1 MNYDNLVDLIT
12 EEIYKKINSNEIK
25 ISNKPKAVIVFE
37 QDNNKFN
44 LLKDEFEIVEFDKSI
59 RECEIVIVSRLCM
72 RGLSNIAL
80 GNSTSDEERFILKM
94 IMKGKKVYVLDE
106 GIEYKKYKDTA
117 PKALYKKFMSFEDEI
132 CKFGVEIIKDL
143 NVITKNKLNINKL
156 NINKLNIK
164 KELESTRGSKKEDTK
179 VLDKDVLNLTSVES
193 VKIDNEFSLDLRN
206 KKLISEADLR
216 KPTINGVKNILVNK
230 KSIITPLAVDFMR
243 IHHLKLKKV

>member
-1 MNYDNLVDLIT
+1 MNYDNLVDLIM
-12 EEIYKKINSNEIK
+12 EEIYKKINSNELK

-59 RECEIVIVSRLCM
+59 KECEIVIVSRLCM
-72 RGLSNIAL
+72 RGLSNLAL
-80 GNSTSDEERFILKM
+80 GNSTSEEERFILKM

-143 NVITKNKLNINKL
+143 NTITKNKLS
-156 NINKLNIK
+156 IK
-164 KELESTRGSKKEDTK
+164 SEVSSSIDSKKENTK
-179 VLDKDVLNLTSVES
+179 ALNKDMESLNNVES
-193 VKIDNEFSLDLRN
+193 IKIDTEFSLDLRN

>member
-1 MNYDNLVDLIT
+1 MNYDNLVDLIM
-12 EEIYKKINSNEIK
+12 EEIYKKINSNELK

-59 RECEIVIVSRLCM
+59 KECEIVIVSRLCM
-72 RGLSNIAL
+72 RGLSNLAL
-80 GNSTSDEERFILKM
+80 GNSTSEEERFILKM

-117 PKALYKKFMSFEDEI
+117 PKALYKKFMSFENEI

-143 NVITKNKLNINKL
+143 NTITKNKLS
-156 NINKLNIK
+156 IK
-164 KELESTRGSKKEDTK
+164 SEVSSSIDSKKENTK
-179 VLDKDVLNLTSVES
+179 ALNKDMESLNNVGSI
-193 VKIDNEFSLDLRN
+193 KIDTEFSLDLRN

>member
-1 MNYDNLVDLIT
+1 MNYDNLVDLIM
-12 EEIYKKINSNEIK
+12 EEIYKKINSNELK
-25 ISNKPKAVIVFE
+25 VSNKPKAVVVFE
-37 QDNNKFN
+37 QDNNKFD
-44 LLKDEFEIVEFDKSI
+44 LLKDEFEIVKFDKSI

-72 RGLSNIAL
+72 RGLSNLAL

-117 PKALYKKFMSFEDEI
+117 PKTLYKKFISFEDEVR
-132 CKFGVEIIKDL
+132 KFGVEIIKDL
-143 NVITKNKLNINKL
+143 NTITKNKLNVKS
-156 NINKLNIK
+156 
-164 KELESTRGSKKEDTK
+164 ELVNTIGSKKEDTK
-179 VLDKDVLNLTSVES
+179 ALNKDALKLTSVENM
-193 VKIDNEFSLDLRN
+193 KIDNEFSLDLRN

>member
-94 IMKGKKVYVLDE
+94 IMKGKEVYVLDE
-106 GIEYKKYKDTA
+106 GIEYK
-117 PKALYKKFMSFEDEI
+117 
-132 CKFGVEIIKDL
+132 
-143 NVITKNKLNINKL
+143 NIRILHQKHY
-156 NINKLNIK
+156 I
-164 KELESTRGSKKEDTK
+164 R
-179 VLDKDVLNLTSVES
+179 NLC
-193 VKIDNEFSLDLRN
+193 
-206 KKLISEADLR
+206 
-216 KPTINGVKNILVNK
+216 
-230 KSIITPLAVDFMR
+230 
-243 IHHLKLKKV
+243 HLKMKYVNLV

>member
-1 MNYDNLVDLIT
+1 MNYDNLVDLIM
-12 EEIYKKINSNEIK
+12 EEIYKKINSNELK
-25 ISNKPKAVIVFE
+25 VSNKPKAVIVFE

-59 RECEIVIVSRLCM
+59 KECEIVIVSRLCM

-80 GNSTSDEERFILKM
+80 GNSTSEEERFILKM

-117 PKALYKKFMSFEDEI
+117 PKALYKKFMSFEDEM
-132 CKFGVEIIKDL
+132 CKFGIEIIKDL
-143 NVITKNKLNINKL
+143 NTITKNKLSIKNEVSSAIVSKIENTKALNK
-156 NINKLNIK
+156 
-164 KELESTRGSKKEDTK
+164 DT
-179 VLDKDVLNLTSVES
+179 VNLTSVES
-193 VKIDNEFSLDLRN
+193 MKIDNEFSLDLRN

-243 IHHLKLKKV
+243 IHHLKLKRV